1 MKKDLSS
8 LKLSSLNKRE
18 LTKKE
23 QGVLKGGC
31 IFCMCGCVYS
41 PSGSDSTGDTDSNR
55 DGGSWY

>member
-1 MKKDLSS
+1 MKKELSS
-8 LKLSSLNKRE
+8 LSKRE

-23 QGVLKGGC
+23 QSAIKGGC

-41 PSGSDSTGDTDSNR
+41 PSGGDSTGSSDSAR